1 MNIICNNCVGARLYE
16 VQHKQ
21 FVNPFTWCE
30 IPIDD
35 FIRLIENFDSIKLIT
50 DAIFSIEKY
59 GRYDYESV
67 NVTLP
72 FNIQCHF
79 VHYIKDKTY
88 SYPGKDE
95 SNTNIRYNDI
105 LAYAKETWIKRSLRI
120 SETPIFMYSFNY
132 LQPNSEQY
140 NETLEKLINININKE
155 IWILTHKSLNI
166 KCDKNNIKIFN
177 LPDNVFE
184 FNGTILANKLS
195 EYIILK

>member
-35 FIRLIENFDSIKLIT
+35 FIRLIENFDSINLID
-50 DAIFSIEKY
+50 DAKFSLEKVY
-59 GRYDYESV
+59 RYDYNSV

-79 VHYIKDKTY
+79 VHYIQDETYISPSKDN
-88 SYPGKDE
+88 
-95 SNTNIRYNDI
+95 SNTNIRYNNI
-105 LAYAKETWIKRSLRI
+105 LEYAKETWIKRSLRI
-120 SETPIFMYSFNY
+120 SNIPIFMYSFNY

-140 NETLEKLINININKE
+140 NETLEKLLNVNTDKE
-155 IWILTHKSLNI
+155 IWILTHESLNI
-166 KCDKNNIKIFN
+166 KSDKENIKIFQ
-177 LPDNVFE
+177 LPDDVFG
-184 FNGTILANKLS
+184 FNGTALANKLS
-195 EYIILK
+195 EYIKL